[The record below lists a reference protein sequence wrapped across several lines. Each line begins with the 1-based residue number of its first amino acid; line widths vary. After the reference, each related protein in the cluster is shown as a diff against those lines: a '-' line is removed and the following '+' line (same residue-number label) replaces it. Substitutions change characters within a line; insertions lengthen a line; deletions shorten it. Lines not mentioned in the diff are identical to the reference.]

1 MTKTILLTGGSG
13 YLGRRLT
20 AALEEKG
27 YHTVCLRRQQAQT
40 PQQIDA
46 AFAQGPVFAVIHL
59 ATCYGRSGETFP
71 TVIES
76 NLRYPAEV
84 LAAAVKHRV
93 PVFINTDTILARFI
107 NPYALSKAQFAE
119 WLRLYCGQITA
130 VNMRLD
136 HFYGPFDTPNKFVAF
151 LLKSFRE
158 NRPVLEL
165 TEGAQTRDFI
175 YIDDVVRAFLC
186 VLEQAE
192 KFPRGLVH
200 AFEVGTNVKTSIK
213 DLVLLAQ
220 KLCGNTQTRLLFG
233 AVPYRAQEQL
243 DYEIDTSAL
252 QALGWKA
259 QVPLEEGLK
268 RILEEEGK

>member
-59 ATCYGRSGETFP
+59 ATCYGRNGETFP

-165 TEGAQTRDFI
+165 TEGDYFPVYVAHGFQPLQ
-175 YIDDVVRAFLC
+175 DDSGVYYQPRKFSH
-186 VLEQAE
+186 LETCNGVFWNDP
-192 KFPRGLVH
+192 K
-200 AFEVGTNVKTSIK
+200 
-213 DLVLLAQ
+213 
-220 KLCGNTQTRLLFG
+220 
-233 AVPYRAQEQL
+233 
-243 DYEIDTSAL
+243 AL
-252 QALGWKA
+252 PK
-259 QVPLEEGLK
+259 
-268 RILEEEGK
+268 I